1 MKILVLGDLAG
12 DFGMLER
19 IMEDVGVWKPD
30 LVLFTGDVV
39 RGTEREKLVKER
51 DKGKE
56 VPAEWRSKLKKAL
69 AEESRTYRRFMEEL
83 ARFRGTVRVVPG
95 HKDAPLDSFLRST
108 LREARPAP
116 HVSLVHQS
124 FINAGRDFVLV
135 GFGGDITA
143 DERETGLVNRFPAWE
158 LAYHLEVMRH
168 LPQEPILLTHYPPL
182 AEDVDVMDGRHA
194 GSPELRELIESYRPA
209 YVFCGH
215 AHRSQGIEAVG
226 NSIIINPGTITEG
239 NYAILNTRKET
250 VRFNMLED

>member
-1 MKILVLGDLAG
+1 MKILVLGDLRG
-12 DFGMLER
+12 DFRMLER

-39 RGTEREKLVKER
+39 EGKEREKLAGEMDR
-51 DKGKE
+51 GKG
-56 VPAEWRSKLKKAL
+56 VLADWRSKLKKVL
-69 AEESRTYRRFMEEL
+69 AEEARAYRRFIEEL

-95 HKDAPLDSFLRST
+95 HRDAPFDSFLRSV
-108 LREARPAP
+108 LREARAAP
-116 HVSLVHQS
+116 HVGLVHQS

-158 LAYHLEVMRH
+158 MEYHFEIMEH

-182 AEDVDVMDGRHA
+182 AEETDVMDGRHV
-194 GSPELRELIESYRPA
+194 GSPELRELIENYRPA

-215 AHRSQGIEAVG
+215 AHGSQGIEAVG
-226 NSIIINPGTITEG
+226 ESIIINPGTITEG